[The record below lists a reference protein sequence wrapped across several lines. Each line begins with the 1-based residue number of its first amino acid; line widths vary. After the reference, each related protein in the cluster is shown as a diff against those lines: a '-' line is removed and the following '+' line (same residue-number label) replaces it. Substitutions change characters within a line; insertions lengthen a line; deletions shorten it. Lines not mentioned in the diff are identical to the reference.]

1 MTYRFGLFEFDDRAG
16 ILTRSDRPV
25 ALEPQ
30 PARALALLLAR
41 AGDLVMREEMRA
53 HLWGADTHVDFD
65 RGLAYCVGQLRAALG
80 DTADNPRFIQ
90 TLPRRGFSF
99 IAPVDPSDDVRG
111 SAFFVRRPGF
121 VVRRSS
127 FDGAG
132 SAEHGTESDE
142 PRTPNDERRTT
153 NLEQGTTNVEPRTTN
168 VDRPHERAENDEP
181 RTPNDE
187 RRTTNADPRTTNVA
201 NIANVA
207 NVRSTVTALAVATGA
222 VVLLIVASVGWWTWA
237 RGHVSD
243 RPIVAVAVF
252 DNETGD
258 ASRERAV
265 ATIADVVV
273 ERLTALG
280 PSRIGVNGNSKVLR
294 NPRADRDP
302 RTVARETHAS
312 FLVAGHLQTKDG
324 RLSLLMHIIRLDD
337 GTHVWVQRISRSPD
351 DELESLDEDVAAQI
365 EKAVRRIVLKDGA
378 QVS

>member
-30 PARALALLLAR
+30 PARALALLLSR
-41 AGDLVMREEMRA
+41 AGDLVTREEMRA

-65 RGLAYCVGQLRAALG
+65 RGLAYSIGQLRAALG
-80 DTADNPRFIQ
+80 DSADNPRFIQ

-99 IAPVDPSDDVRG
+99 IAPVVVGNGDRSTFDVLH
-111 SAFFVRRPGF
+111 
-121 VVRRSS
+121 SS
-127 FDGAG
+127 F
-132 SAEHGTESDE
+132 SAENAE
-142 PRTPNDERRTT
+142 
-153 NLEQGTTNVEPRTTN
+153 NVEPRTTN
-168 VDRPHERAENDEP
+168 A
-181 RTPNDE
+181 E
-187 RRTTNADPRTTNVA
+187 RRTTNVEPGVTNDARRSIPGALLLATAIVFLTVA
-201 NIANVA
+201 
-207 NVRSTVTALAVATGA
+207 GG
-222 VVLLIVASVGWWTWA
+222 GWWA
-237 RGHVSD
+237 LSRRAAPA

-265 ATIADVVV
+265 ATIADAVV

-280 PSRIGVNGNSKVLR
+280 PSRIGVNGNSRVLR

-351 DELESLDEDVAAQI
+351 EGLESLDEDVAAQI
-365 EKAVRRIVLKDGA
+365 EKAVRRIVLKDGVQA
-378 QVS
+378 S

>member
-1 MTYRFGLFEFDDRAG
+1 MTYRFGIFEFDDRAA

-30 PARALALLLAR
+30 PARALGLLLSR
-41 AGDLVMREEMRA
+41 AGEVVTREELRA
-53 HLWGADTHVDFD
+53 HLWGGDTHVDFD
-65 RGLAYCVGQLRAALG
+65 RGLAYCIGQLRAALG
-80 DTADNPRFIQ
+80 DAADNPRFIQ

-99 IAPVDPSDDVRG
+99 IAPVGTEDGR
-111 SAFFVRRPGF
+111 SAFD
-121 VVRRSS
+121 VRRSS
-127 FDGAG
+127 FD
-132 SAEHGTESDE
+132 AENVESVE
-142 PRTPNDERRTT
+142 PRTPNDEPR
-153 NLEQGTTNVEPRTTN
+153 TTNVEPPTTN
-168 VDRPHERAENDEP
+168 V
-181 RTPNDE
+181 E
-187 RRTTNADPRTTNVA
+187 RRTTNDR
-201 NIANVA
+201 
-207 NVRSTVTALAVATGA
+207 RSIPTALLLATALVFLTVAGA
-222 VVLLIVASVGWWTWA
+222 GWWATSRTPA
-237 RGHVSD
+237 PE

-265 ATIADVVV
+265 STIADVVV

-302 RTVARETHAS
+302 RTVARETHAA

-365 EKAVRRIVLKDGA
+365 EKAVRRIVLKDGL

>member
-1 MTYRFGLFEFDDRAG
+1 MTYRFGTFEFNDRTC

-30 PARALALLLAR
+30 PARALALLLSR
-41 AGDLVMREEMRA
+41 AGDLVTREEMRA
-53 HLWGADTHVDFD
+53 HLWADGTHVDFD

-80 DTADNPRFIQ
+80 DSAENPRFVQ

-99 IAPVDPSDDVRG
+99 IAPVFSEEENR
-111 SAFFVRRPGF
+111 SAFESAGAQNDERGTQNDEPGTTN
-121 VVRRSS
+121 
-127 FDGAG
+127 A
-132 SAEHGTESDE
+132 E
-142 PRTPNDERRTT
+142 PRTPNDARSLSSALLLAT
-153 NLEQGTTNVEPRTTN
+153 
-168 VDRPHERAENDEP
+168 
-181 RTPNDE
+181 
-187 RRTTNADPRTTNVA
+187 VA
-201 NIANVA
+201 VF
-207 NVRSTVTALAVATGA
+207 
-222 VVLLIVASVGWWTWA
+222 LIVAAGGWWAWSRNVA
-237 RGHVSD
+237 PA

-265 ATIADVVV
+265 ATIADVVF

-302 RTVARETHAS
+302 RLVARETHAS

-337 GTHVWVQRISRSPD
+337 GTHVWVQRISRSP
-351 DELESLDEDVAAQI
+351 EEGLESLDEDVAAQV

-378 QVS
+378 QAS